1 LSARPA
7 IRNAAGRREQ
17 RGAGADAGA
26 GGRMQT
32 RFLPIIEAQLGTLME
47 AITDSGASSEI
58 TRRLFEA
65 TEQVHYGRVPDDD
78 QLQRL
83 LLDVVRV
90 TKPPILKSDWE
101 ESWGNLFTLLVEHA
115 LACEDGPSRIVSLLY
130 GEDGHPP
137 EAAGERILCINPG
150 STSTK
155 VALYR
160 GIALQAA
167 DEVHIPPDFADGV
180 EARSEAIIKWVERQG
195 VGKGGLTGVACRGG
209 FVKPVPTG
217 TYDVCGAMVEDL
229 AEPRI
234 QHASNLAIPIG
245 MTIRERFSG
254 DREIMVTMTDPV
266 ASDEMD
272 TTARLTGIARLLRD
286 GAGAHYLNHNA
297 VHRLSAA
304 LLGERQEGLVTI
316 GAHLGGGISIV
327 RHQGGRIA
335 DLVNA
340 FAGVP
345 SANRSGSI
353 SLDILLDAIDEN
365 RISLAEL
372 RRYLFKTGGLIDL
385 TGTNDFRAL
394 LHFRD
399 SGAVEQ
405 QRRKIEHV
413 IEFMAYSIAGAVM
426 RLGAVEGAI
435 DLVILTGGLS
445 RSAEFTGRVK
455 RKLFPY
461 FPVVVIPGSI
471 EHESMIAGHLRA
483 RYVPGYIRDYAAERD
498 ALRRRRGA
506 EQELLAT
513 EIFSAPHLRRKEN
526 VPVTSL
532 DELMYLSRA
541 MVAKSRAP
549 RIAIVGADNEDA
561 NAAEKQANEDGRFP
575 VAKFILVGNY
585 YEVNRL
591 AWEYDIKV
599 AGDNYRIADADDPV
613 ARAVELLDAGEADLL
628 MKGSVKTS
636 QIMGGALRYLKSSG
650 RIQPGR
656 IYSHVGFFQ
665 IPTYPKLLA
674 VTDAALIPNPDNE
687 LRAKILENALRVC
700 KYLNIETPRVAAIS
714 AVETVNPSVESS
726 KVAADFAEMFA
737 GRDDC
742 IVEGPLSLDVAMDP
756 HSARENHYQGRIRG
770 NADILL
776 MPDIEAGNVV
786 YKSLTVS
793 SGAYLAGAIVGAGIP
808 IVLTS
813 RGDSA
818 RSKLASICLACIVAM
833 KQGFIE

>member
-1 LSARPA
+1 MQTRYLPILEAQFGSLMEAMS
-7 IRNAAGRREQ
+7 
-17 RGAGADAGA
+17 DAGA
-26 GGRMQT
+26 
-32 RFLPIIEAQLGTLME
+32 
-47 AITDSGASSEI
+47 SSDV
-58 TRRLFEA
+58 TKRLFEA
-65 TEQVHYGRVPDDD
+65 TEQVHYARIGDDD
-78 QLQRL
+78 ALHRL
-83 LLDVVRV
+83 LVEIVRV
-90 TKPPILKSDWE
+90 TKPPILTSDWE
-101 ESWGNLFTLLVEHA
+101 EAWGNLFSLLVEHTLCCDNGA
-115 LACEDGPSRIVSLLY
+115 ARIISLLY
-130 GEDGHPP
+130 GGDGPP
-137 EAAGERILCINPG
+137 PQAQRERILCINPG

-155 VALYR
+155 VALYH
-160 GIALQAA
+160 GTTLEAA
-167 DEVHIPPDFADGV
+167 DEVHIPPDFADGI
-180 EARSEAIIKWVERQG
+180 ESRADAILRWIEGRG
-195 VGKGGLTGVACRGG
+195 VGRGELTGIACRGG

-217 TYDVCGAMVEDL
+217 TYDVCGEMVEDL

-234 QHASNLAIPIG
+234 QHASNMAIPIG
-245 MTIRERFSG
+245 MMIRERFSG
-254 DREIMVTMTDPV
+254 DGEVFVSMTDPV

-304 LLGERQEGLVTI
+304 LLGSPQEKLVTI

-353 SLDILLDAIDEN
+353 QLDVLLDAIDDN

-372 RRYLFKTGGLIDL
+372 RRYLYKAGGLIDL

-426 RLGAVEGAI
+426 KLAAVEGAI
-435 DLVILTGGLS
+435 DLVMLTGGLS
-445 RSAEFTGRVK
+445 RSAEFTGRVR

-461 FPVVVIPGSI
+461 FPVVIVPGSI
-471 EHESMIAGHLRA
+471 EHESMVAGHLRA
-483 RYVPGYIRDYAAERD
+483 RYVPGSVGDYAAERD

-526 VPVTSL
+526 TPVTSL
-532 DELMYLSRA
+532 DELMYLARA

-549 RIAIVGADNEDA
+549 RVAIVGADNEDA
-561 NAAEKQANEDGRFP
+561 IAAAKQANEDGRFP
-575 VAKFILVGNY
+575 VAKFVLVGDY

-599 AGDNYRIADADDPV
+599 DGDNYRIADADDPV

-636 QIMGGALRYLKSSG
+636 QIMGGALRYLKRSG
-650 RIQPGR
+650 RIEPGR
-656 IYSHVGFFQ
+656 AYSHVGFFQ

-687 LRAKILENALRVC
+687 LRVKILENALRVC
-700 KYLNIETPRVAAIS
+700 RYLNIVNPRVAVIS

-726 KVAADFAEMFA
+726 KVAAEFAEIFA

-756 HSARENHYQGRIRG
+756 HSAREKHYQGRIRG

-833 KQGFIE
+833 KQGFID

>member
-1 LSARPA
+1 
-7 IRNAAGRREQ
+7 
-17 RGAGADAGA
+17 
-26 GGRMQT
+26 MQT
-32 RFLPIIEAQLGTLME
+32 RFLPSIEAQLGTLIE
-47 AITDSGASSEI
+47 AITEAGAPPEL
-58 TRRLFEA
+58 TKRVFEA
-65 TEQVHYGRVPDDD
+65 SEQIHYGRLTDDE
-78 QLQRL
+78 QLHRL
-83 LLDVVRV
+83 LVDIVRA
-90 TKPPILKSDWE
+90 TKPPVLTSAWE
-101 ESWGNLFTLLVEHA
+101 EAWGNLFSILVEHV
-115 LACEDGPSRIVSLLY
+115 LACENGPARVISLLY
-130 GEDGHPP
+130 GDGGPPP
-137 EAAGERILCINPG
+137 EAMSERILCINPG

-160 GIALQAA
+160 GTSLQAA

-180 EARSEAIIKWVERQG
+180 EPRADAIMRWVEKQG
-195 VGKGGLTGVACRGG
+195 IGKGELTGVACRGG
-209 FVKPVPTG
+209 FVKPIPTG

-229 AEPRI
+229 EEPRI
-234 QHASNLAIPIG
+234 QHASNMAIPIG
-245 MTIRERFSG
+245 LMIRERFSG
-254 DREIMVTMTDPV
+254 DGEIFVTMTDPV
-266 ASDEMD
+266 ASDEME
-272 TTARLTGIARLLRD
+272 TMARLTGFARLLRD
-286 GAGAHYLNHNA
+286 GSGAHYLNHNA
-297 VHRLSAA
+297 VHRLCAA
-304 LLGERQEGLVTI
+304 LLGEPQDRLLTI

-327 RHQGGRIA
+327 RHQSGLVA

-353 SLDILLDAIDEN
+353 TLDILLDAIDDN
-365 RISLAEL
+365 RISLAEI
-372 RRYLFKTGGLIDL
+372 RRYLYKTGGLIDL

-405 QRRKIEHV
+405 QRRKIEYV
-413 IEFMAYSIAGAVM
+413 IDFMAYCIAGAVM
-426 RLGAVEGAI
+426 RLAAVEDAI

-461 FPVVVIPGSI
+461 FPIVVIPGSI

-483 RYVPGYIRDYAAERD
+483 RFVPGYVRDYAAERD
-498 ALRRRRGA
+498 ALRRRRSA

-513 EIFSAPHLRRKEN
+513 EVFSAPHLRRKEN

-532 DELMYLSRA
+532 DELMYLARA

-561 NAAEKQANEDGRFP
+561 IAAAKQANEDGRFP
-575 VAKFILVGNY
+575 VAKFLLVGDY

-591 AWEYDIKV
+591 AWEYDIKID
-599 AGDNYRIADADDPV
+599 GDNYRIADADDPV
-613 ARAVELLDAGEADLL
+613 AHAVELLDAGEADLL

-636 QIMGGALRYLKSSG
+636 QIMGGALRYLKHSG

-700 KYLNIETPRVAAIS
+700 RYLNIINPRVAVIS

-756 HSARENHYQGRIRG
+756 HSAREKHYPGQIRG

-793 SGAYLAGAIVGAGIP
+793 SGAYLAGAIVGGGIP

>member
-1 LSARPA
+1 ML
-7 IRNAAGRREQ
+7 E
-17 RGAGADAGA
+17 
-26 GGRMQT
+26 
-32 RFLPIIEAQLGTLME
+32 RFLPGLEAQLGSLIE
-47 AITDSGASSEI
+47 AIGDSGAAREI
-58 TRRLFEA
+58 SRRVYEA
-65 TEQVHYGRVPDDD
+65 YEQVHYGRIGSDE
-78 QLQRL
+78 QLSRL
-83 LLDVVRV
+83 LTEVVRV
-90 TKPPILKSDWE
+90 SKPPTLTSDWE
-101 ESWGNLFTLLVEHA
+101 EAWGNLFSLMIEHI
-115 LACEDGPSRIVSLLY
+115 LACDDGPSIIISHLFG
-130 GEDGHPP
+130 GEGPP
-137 EAAGERILCINPG
+137 AEAAGESILCINPG

-155 VALYR
+155 VALFK
-160 GIALQAA
+160 GTSLQAS
-167 DEVHIPPDFADGV
+167 DEVHIAPDFQDGV
-180 EARSEAIIKWVERQG
+180 EPRAEAIMHWLEKQG
-195 VGKGGLTGVACRGG
+195 LAAGGLSGIACRGG
-209 FVKPVPTG
+209 FVEPVPSG
-217 TYDVCGAMVEDL
+217 TYDVCGEMVEDL

-234 QHASNLAIPIG
+234 QHASNMAIPIG
-245 MTIRERFSG
+245 LLIRERYG
-254 DREIMVTMTDPV
+254 GGREIAVTMTDPV
-266 ASDEMD
+266 ASDEME

-297 VHRLSAA
+297 AHRLCAA
-304 LLGERQEGLVTI
+304 LLGVEQDRFLTI

-327 RHQGGRIA
+327 RHAGGRVV

-345 SANRSGSI
+345 SANRSGSVP
-353 SLDILLDAIDEN
+353 LDVLLEAMDEN

-372 RRYLFKTGGLIDL
+372 RRYLFSAGGLIDL

-413 IEFMAYSIAGAVM
+413 VEFMAYSIAGGVM
-426 RLGAVEGAI
+426 RLAAVEGAI

-445 RSAEFTGRVK
+445 HSAEFSGRVK

-461 FPVVVIPGSI
+461 FPVVIIPGSI
-471 EHESMIAGHLRA
+471 EHESMVAGHLRA
-483 RYVPGYIRDYAAERD
+483 RYMPGEMRDYAAERD
-498 ALRRRRGA
+498 ALRKRRSDER
-506 EQELLAT
+506 ELLAT
-513 EIFSAPHLRRKEN
+513 EIFSDPHLRRKEN

-532 DELMYLSRA
+532 DELMYVARA
-541 MVAKSRAP
+541 MVAKNRAP

-561 NAAEKQANEDGRFP
+561 VAAAKQANEEGRFP
-575 VAKFILVGNY
+575 VAKFLLVGDY
-585 YEVNRL
+585 YRVNRL
-591 AWEYDIKV
+591 AWEFDIKV
-599 AGDNYRIADADDPV
+599 DGDNYTIVDADDPV
-613 ARAVELLDAGEADLL
+613 ARAVELLAAGETDLL

-636 QIMGGALRYLKSSG
+636 EIMGGALRYLKHSG
-650 RIQPGR
+650 RMQKER

-674 VTDAALIPNPDNE
+674 VTDAALIPSPDNK
-687 LRAKILENALRVC
+687 LRVKILENALRIC
-700 KYLNIETPRVAAIS
+700 GYLNIHNPHVAVIS

-726 KVAADFAEMFA
+726 RLAAELAAEFA

-756 HSARENHYQGRIRG
+756 HSAREKHYQGRIRG

-793 SGAYLAGAIVGAGIP
+793 SGAYLAGAIVGAGMP

-833 KQGFIE
+833 KQGCIE